1 MYEML
6 TLVPTMFR
14 LMYIRRLTI
23 KYQVYQ
29 RRLYISSVIGYQ
41 GLLVLSAVPCF
52 NQAQLVSNVS
62 KCIIQI
68 RRGRVVFLISSLGHV
83 ESSAQYLSSTL
94 ALNAAKNSE

>member
-14 LMYIRRLTI
+14 LMYVRRLTI

-29 RRLYISSVIGYQ
+29 RRLYICSVIGYQ

-68 RRGRVVFLISSLGHV
+68 KGRVVFLISSLGHV
-83 ESSAQYLSSTL
+83 ESIAQVSFFH
-94 ALNAAKNSE
+94 AATQCC